1 MWAEMNLDFQLL
13 YPPAGIWMHIDRP
26 PMHHLIYF
34 RSFYFLFVLFCF
46 TQKRGRVCSDLFDG
60 SRYAAF
66 EQLGPGCY
74 SPFSLILK
82 GSTIINSISPTIK
95 LKWLKLYR
103 KKTSLSYLSL
113 ASALSILLLFS
124 YRDFQLI
131 KCTSLQFKLE
141 NSLKWFYHPG
151 PS

>member
-1 MWAEMNLDFQLL
+1 MSWNESRF
-13 YPPAGIWMHIDRP
+13 PAAISACGYEYIDRP

-46 TQKRGRVCSDLFDG
+46 TQKRGRVYSDLFDG

-66 EQLGPGCY
+66 EQLGPRCY

-82 GSTIINSISPTIK
+82 GSTIINSIPPTIK

-113 ASALSILLLFS
+113 ASAQSILLFLF
-124 YRDFQLI
+124 YPDFQLD
-131 KCTSLQFKLE
+131 
-141 NSLKWFYHPG
+141 
-151 PS
+151 